1 MDYSK
6 QKKIH
11 TYLKGGGG
19 GGGGLDVFCP
29 VTCICTNTTDNHKC
43 ELSLATRPIYKYV
56 CHFFFFT
63 FFFFFFFSF
72 IFYFLI
78 QCLASL
84 WVNFSSVVVSEILEI
99 QTILS
104 ID

>member
-1 MDYSK
+1 MIMLYDVFE
-6 QKKIH
+6 
-11 TYLKGGGG
+11 TYLISLNSELKPWLIVRTPIKWTGMSC
-19 GGGGLDVFCP
+19 FCFSF
-29 VTCICTNTTDNHKC
+29 
-43 ELSLATRPIYKYV
+43 SLATRPIYKYV
-56 CHFFFFT
+56 CHFLFT
-63 FFFFFFFSF
+63 FFFFFFFFFFSF
-72 IFYFLI
+72 TFYFLI